1 MLEVD
6 AVFVHVRAKT
16 GDRVRELEV
25 SGKLRDNAMEDRV
38 LIGEISVV
46 PKPVC
51 AAALLRCIASRRT
64 ALSWAVIA
72 ASSAAIRCRLKL
84 SW

>member
-51 AAALLRCIASRRT
+51 AAALLRCIASRSSPVSLT
-64 ALSWAVIA
+64 VAEV
-72 ASSAAIRCRLKL
+72 SSAVALRVA
-84 SW
+84 